1 MADIITREEIK
12 KALEIRHT
20 KEGQAKLTN
29 SKVAIMGL
37 GGLGS
42 NIAIACAR
50 MGIGEMLLVD
60 FDVVDITN
68 IFRQNYRLEHIGRY
82 KTECIKEE
90 ISEINPYL
98 KINTINTRIT
108 RENVLEILGD
118 YKIICEAFDKGETKS
133 EIIDEILSKSEDK
146 IIISG
151 NGMAGIK
158 SVNLIRTRQFV
169 DRLYICGDLE
179 NGIEIEG
186 TLMSPRVS
194 ACAMHQANVV
204 ANLIL
209 SDGKVDL

>member
-98 KINTINTRIT
+98 KVNTINTRIT
-108 RENVLEILGD
+108 RKNVLEILGD

-133 EIIDEILSKSEDK
+133 EIIDEILSKSDR
-146 IIISG
+146 
-151 NGMAGIK
+151 K
-158 SVNLIRTRQFV
+158 SVV
-169 DRLYICGDLE
+169 
-179 NGIEIEG
+179 
-186 TLMSPRVS
+186 
-194 ACAMHQANVV
+194 
-204 ANLIL
+204 
-209 SDGKVDL
+209 